1 MQRAGDPWGWC
12 RRAKALLVVF
22 LVITV
27 SSCLCPESAGQ
38 SFVGPK
44 VSKRF
49 ERVDELLLSAIEDH
63 RAAGAALLVSKDGE
77 LCYLRSH
84 GELVL
89 GQGEPLRHDSIFRI
103 HSMTK
108 AMTSTVAL
116 MLWEEGRLRL
126 DEPVASYLPEW
137 GTPTVAENMDA
148 GLHLRPSARMMT
160 VRHLLRHTSGIPYSN
175 AAPSFYGDLYDEV
188 MGAGTSSL
196 AEYSERLS
204 RLPLLHDPDARW
216 TYGASTD
223 VLARV
228 VEVAAAIPFEEL
240 LRERLIE
247 PLGMVDTGYWVSGED
262 WHRFVAAHRVDEAG
276 AVEGVIEAAWERYR
290 APPTHP
296 MGGHGLVSTLPDYH
310 SFLQM
315 LLSGGQFEGRRYLRE
330 STVALMCSPLSAGGG
345 PHPEFNSFGLG
356 FEIANED
363 DELDGWA
370 MSGAYGWSGAARTY
384 YLVDPN
390 NHLVI
395 LLFSQTRPFEITLR
409 QDVFRA
415 VHAALGLTSSPL
427 EVAGAD
433 LEVVEE

>member
-1 MQRAGDPWGWC
+1 MRSARDPWGRC
-12 RRAKALLVVF
+12 RRAKAVLGALLVAAA
-22 LVITV
+22 
-27 SSCLCPESAGQ
+27 SSCKCSESADEPFDGL
-38 SFVGPK
+38 K

-49 ERVDELLLSAIEDH
+49 ERVDELLLSVIEDR

-77 LCYLRSH
+77 IRYWRSH

-89 GQGEPLRHDSIFRI
+89 GQGESLRHDSIFRI

-108 AMTSTVAL
+108 AMTSTLAM

-126 DEPVASYLPEW
+126 DESVASYLPEW
-137 GTPTVAENMDA
+137 GTPTVAEITDA
-148 GLHLRPSARMMT
+148 GLQLRPSARTMT
-160 VRHLLRHTSGIPYSN
+160 VRHLLRHTSGIPYAD
-175 AAPSFYGDLYDEV
+175 AAPSPYEDLYDEV
-188 MGAGTSSL
+188 MGSGPRSL
-196 AEYSERLS
+196 AEYSKRLS

-228 VEVAAAIPFEEL
+228 IEVAAAIPFEEF
-240 LRERLIE
+240 LRERLID
-247 PLGMVDTGYWVSGED
+247 PLGMVDTGYWVSDED
-262 WHRFVAAHRVDEAG
+262 WPRFVAAHRVDEAG
-276 AVEGVIEAAWERYR
+276 AVDGVIEAEWERYR

-296 MGGHGLVSTLPDYH
+296 MGGHGLVSTLSDYH

-315 LLSGGQFEGRRYLRE
+315 LLSGGQFEGRRYLCE
-330 STVALMCSPLSAGGG
+330 SSVALMCNPLSAGGG
-345 PHPEFNSFGLG
+345 PHPEFNPFGLG
-356 FEIANED
+356 FEIANDD

-384 YLVDPN
+384 YLVDPDSQ
-390 NHLVI
+390 LVI

-427 EVAGAD
+427 GVDGDE